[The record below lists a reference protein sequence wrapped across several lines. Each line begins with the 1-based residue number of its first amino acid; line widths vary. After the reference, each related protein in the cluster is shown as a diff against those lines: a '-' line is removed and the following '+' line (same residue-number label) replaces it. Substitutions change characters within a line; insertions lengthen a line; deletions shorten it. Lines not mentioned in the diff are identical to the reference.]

1 MNDFNTIYLFVF
13 IFSMLT
19 VLRTVFRF
27 IVSLQQESPQ
37 KLVLSSRE
45 LIFLAISISYCL
57 TYIIKF

>member
-13 IFSMLT
+13 IFSVLT

-27 IVSLQQESPQ
+27 IVSLLQESPQ

>member
-1 MNDFNTIYLFVF
+1 MSDFNTIYLFVF

-27 IVSLQQESPQ
+27 IVSLLQESPQ

>member
-13 IFSMLT
+13 IFSVLT

-27 IVSLQQESPQ
+27 IVSLLQETPQ

-57 TYIIKF
+57 TYIIKL

>member
-1 MNDFNTIYLFVF
+1 MNDFSTIYLFVF

-27 IVSLQQESPQ
+27 IVSLLQESPQ

-45 LIFLAISISYCL
+45 LISLAISISYCL
-57 TYIIKF
+57 TYIIKL

>member
-1 MNDFNTIYLFVF
+1 MSHIDTLYLFVF

-27 IVSLQQESPQ
+27 IVTLLQESPQ
-37 KLVLSSRE
+37 KLVLSNRE

-57 TYIIKF
+57 TYIIKL

>member
-27 IVSLQQESPQ
+27 IVSLLQESPQ

>member
-1 MNDFNTIYLFVF
+1 MNDFDTIYLFVF

>member
-13 IFSMLT
+13 IFSVLT

-27 IVSLQQESPQ
+27 IVSLLQETPQ

>member
-19 VLRTVFRF
+19 VLRTVFTF
-27 IVSLQQESPQ
+27 IVSLLQESPQ
-37 KLVLSSRE
+37 KLVLTNRE

-57 TYIIKF
+57 TYIIKL

>member
-1 MNDFNTIYLFVF
+1 MSNLDTLYLFVF

-27 IVSLQQESPQ
+27 IVSLLQEVPQ
-37 KLVLSSRE
+37 KMVLSNRE

-57 TYIIKF
+57 TYIIKL

>member
-27 IVSLQQESPQ
+27 IVSLLQESPQ

-57 TYIIKF
+57 TYIIKL